1 MFTLETLILFIVFAI
16 AAAATLSVQKRQG
29 VPMPRLLCIGLF
41 FLALFGAYLL
51 KRSNT
56 TPTVS
61 APIPL
66 YKLFAIDEYGY
77 KGVFNDL
84 LAYALP
90 FLAAG
95 IFRAPA
101 FPKCGL
107 FSALFTGV
115 LSAVFLN
122 LYPLFNDAP
131 FIADEYLFA
140 GLGCMA
146 GYSIYALLAA
156 LLKRFRFPERFGLAW
171 PSKRANFAAFLYVA
185 VLYFGIAFVMI
196 LDHGETYAP
205 IQFFESETPL
215 PKAMTL
221 DCTLD
226 TSGAKVKL
234 YGPSTQSIY
243 ERAYAIAL
251 ALGIEAPF
259 AVNDSVYTAET
270 ETARLTITESGSWTY
285 DLLSEPAAGRLPTEV
300 DAIRAVFDLFERKTL
315 LTVSLDSVTDVV
327 PRHDASNSPV
337 GYDIYLSTAIDGKPI
352 IGSST
357 LVVSVRAD
365 STITKI
371 RRYDGDVISIA
382 EKQIISQQRAYEKLQ
397 SGDCAY
403 TLFTP
408 AVSATIDNC
417 YLAYMANS
425 SQGYYLPVWVFSCT
439 ATLED
444 GTTAAFDIYV
454 EAMR

>member
-1 MFTLETLILFIVFAI
+1 MFTLETLILFIVLAI
-16 AAAATLSVQKRQG
+16 AAAIVLCAQARRGAPK
-29 VPMPRLLCIGLF
+29 PRLACTAFF

-51 KRSNT
+51 KLGNT
-56 TPTVS
+56 APTVS

-66 YKLFAIDEYGY
+66 YKLFAINEYGY
-77 KGVFNDL
+77 MGIFNDL

-90 FLAAG
+90 FVAAG
-95 IFRAPA
+95 VFLAPA

-107 FSALFTGV
+107 FSALFIGAG
-115 LSAVFLN
+115 SAVLLN
-122 LYPLFNDAP
+122 LFPLFNEAP

-140 GLGCMA
+140 GFGCMA
-146 GYSIYALLAA
+146 GYSLYVLLAA
-156 LLKRFRFPERFGLAW
+156 LLRKFRFPERFGLLR
-171 PSKRANFAAFLYVA
+171 PSRRAGIAAFLYA
-185 VLYFGIAFVMI
+185 AALYLGIAFVMI

-215 PKAMTL
+215 PKEITL

-226 TSGAKVKL
+226 TAGEKVKL
-234 YGPSTQSIY
+234 YGPTTQSVY
-243 ERAYAIAL
+243 ERACAIAL
-251 ALGIEAPF
+251 SLGVEAPF
-259 AVNDSVYTAET
+259 SVSDSVYTAET
-270 ETARLTITESGSWTY
+270 ENARLTITESGSWTY
-285 DLLSEPAAGRLPTEV
+285 DLLSEPSGDLPTEV
-300 DAIRAVFDLFERKTL
+300 DAIRTEFDLFSSKTL

-327 PRHDASNSPV
+327 PRHDADNRNA
-337 GYDIYLSTAIDGKPI
+337 GYDIYLSTAINGKPI

-357 LVVSVRAD
+357 LVVSVRAGN
-365 STITKI
+365 TITKI
-371 RRYDGDVISIA
+371 RRYDGDIIPIV
-382 EKQIISQQRAYEKLQ
+382 EKQVISQQRAYEKLQ

-403 TLFTP
+403 TLFSP

-425 SQGYYLPVWVFSCT
+425 SQGYYLPVWVFACT

-444 GTTAAFDIYV
+444 GTTTAFDIYV

>member
-1 MFTLETLILFIVFAI
+1 M
-16 AAAATLSVQKRQG
+16 
-29 VPMPRLLCIGLF
+29 
-41 FLALFGAYLL
+41 
-51 KRSNT
+51 
-56 TPTVS
+56 
-61 APIPL
+61 
-66 YKLFAIDEYGY
+66 
-77 KGVFNDL
+77 
-84 LAYALP
+84 
-90 FLAAG
+90 
-95 IFRAPA
+95 
-101 FPKCGL
+101 
-107 FSALFTGV
+107 
-115 LSAVFLN
+115 
-122 LYPLFNDAP
+122 
-131 FIADEYLFA
+131 
-140 GLGCMA
+140 
-146 GYSIYALLAA
+146 
-156 LLKRFRFPERFGLAW
+156 
-171 PSKRANFAAFLYVA
+171 
-185 VLYFGIAFVMI
+185 
-196 LDHGETYAP
+196 
-205 IQFFESETPL
+205 
-215 PKAMTL
+215 
-221 DCTLD
+221 
-226 TSGAKVKL
+226 
-234 YGPSTQSIY
+234 
-243 ERAYAIAL
+243 
-251 ALGIEAPF
+251 
-259 AVNDSVYTAET
+259 NDSVYTAET

-285 DLLSEPAAGRLPTEV
+285 DLLSEPAADRLPTEV

-315 LTVSLDSVTDVV
+315 LTVSLDSVTDIV